1 MHVDKNINNLKPGLY
16 CVSTPIGNLGDIT
29 LRALEIIKNS
39 DIILCEDTRISKK
52 LLSKFKIHKKLISNH
67 KFNENKNLN
76 FILENLE
83 NKKIISIISDAGTP
97 TISDP
102 GRILI
107 NKCVEKNINIY
118 SVPGPSAV
126 GAAISVSGFSDKYLF
141 CGFLPEKKNELN
153 KLFTSVSKINFSIVF
168 FISPKKINKIIDP
181 IKKHFFNRNILI
193 CREITKFHE
202 EYIRSSVKNLSE
214 LSISSKGEVTIVI
227 SEDINLKKNFIK
239 LEESDKKKI
248 SNLIKKMTI
257 KNIVN
262 KINKNKK
269 IPKKIIYDYCLK
281 LKNENI

>member
-29 LRALEIIKNS
+29 FRALEIIKNS
-39 DIILCEDTRISKK
+39 DLILCEDTRISKK

-97 TISDP
+97 AISDP
-102 GRILI
+102 GKILI

-126 GAAISVSGFSDKYLF
+126 SAAISVSGFSDKFLF

-153 KLFTSVSKINFSIVF
+153 KLFTSVSKINFSIIF

-193 CREITKFHE
+193 CREVTKFHE
-202 EYIRSSVKNLSE
+202 EYVRSSVKNLSE
-214 LSISSKGEVTIVI
+214 VSISSKGEVTVVI
-227 SEDINLKKNFIK
+227 SEDINIKKNFIK

-281 LKNENI
+281 LKNEII